1 MESRVSWLL
10 GMGLASMM
18 VGCCCLVMVDEAL
31 TIIGRFYGVWYVA
44 SSAMALQKE
53 GSIGM
58 LTFSFLIGVVISKR

>member
-31 TIIGRFYGVWYVA
+31 TIGRFYGVWYVA
-44 SSAMALQKE
+44 SSAMALWQKKE

-58 LTFSFLIGVVISKR
+58 LTFSFLIGI